1 VWVPSLRASAALAAV
16 LDVAARFD
24 SPSLLPRLFLLR
36 ATKCYPLLG
45 QGRISRGL
53 MSEEPVRIGSPED
66 APTDGGALP

>member
-1 VWVPSLRASAALAAV
+1 MARAATAAKAVILGFHERGGGVWVPSLRASAALAAA

-45 QGRISRGL
+45 
-53 MSEEPVRIGSPED
+53 
-66 APTDGGALP
+66 